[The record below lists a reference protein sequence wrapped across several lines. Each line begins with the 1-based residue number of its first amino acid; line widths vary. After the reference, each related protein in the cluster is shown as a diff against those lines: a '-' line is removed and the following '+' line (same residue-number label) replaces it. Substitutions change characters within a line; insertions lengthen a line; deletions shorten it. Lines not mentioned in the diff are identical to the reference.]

1 MSKPVPQV
9 ILSTDRSLMTDH
21 HGKEF
26 LGFGTTAPLI
36 LPRKFMQWLFC
47 PPIKHEDGI
56 VWQAPY
62 GLRRIEARLLH
73 DGINAAVVDP
83 DYVPKYI
90 ERGAKIL
97 IIRHH
102 DWFGLNP
109 PTTTWTAFIDKEPLN
124 AVLFREFI
132 ENVCK
137 LKSRYDFKIIVTG
150 PAVWQ
155 WLHKYELIDKYDID
169 VIVDSNGD
177 REEIVVSRI
186 VRKLLNNE
194 PVPSYIKI
202 GIKDNLTVDKLV
214 PIVHASVNG
223 LVEIGRGCPRKCA
236 FCSVGNRPVRWYPLD
251 FIEKEI
257 QVNVREGLD
266 HGILSC
272 TDVLLYGSDTVVP
285 NPDAVLKVNM
295 LAKKY
300 WRQVGWSH
308 CTLAAAV
315 ADKKLIDSVT
325 EILIDGEH
333 QKLLGV
339 EVGIESGSV
348 KLMRQHMPAKSKPF
362 PVEKWPE
369 IVEEAFALFHEHN
382 IVPAATL
389 IVGLPGET
397 EDDVNATTELVRRL
411 RPYRSIIVPMFFV
424 PMGPSRLGKEEWFRR
439 IKPYHVDLLVTCLDH
454 ALYWAEKLV
463 DEYLT
468 GMKYAIVRRA
478 LKWFLSKV
486 REYRPKIIEKLRE
499 FAESG

>member
-1 MSKPVPQV
+1 MRKFDV
-9 ILSTDRSLMTDH
+9 ILSTDRSLMTNH

-26 LGFGTTAPLI
+26 LGFGTTMPII
-36 LPRKFMQWLFC
+36 LPRKFIQWLFC
-47 PPIKHEDGI
+47 PPMKHEDGI

-62 GLRRIEARLLH
+62 GLRRIEARLVH
-73 DGINAAVVDP
+73 DGINAAVIDP

-90 ERGAKIL
+90 ERGAKVL

-132 ENVCK
+132 ESVCK
-137 LKSRYDFKIIVTG
+137 LRDKYDFKIIVTG

-155 WLHKYELIDKYDID
+155 WLHMNDLIDKYQID

-186 VRKLLNNE
+186 VKRILEGK
-194 PVPSYIKI
+194 PVPSYIKM
-202 GIKDNLTVDKLV
+202 GIKDNLTLDKLV
-214 PIVHASVNG
+214 PIIHASVNG
-223 LVEIGRGCPRKCA
+223 LIEIGRGCPRKCA
-236 FCSVGNRPVRWYPLD
+236 FCSVGSRPVRWYPLE

-257 QVNVREGLD
+257 QVNVKEGVD

-272 TDVLLYGSDTVVP
+272 TDVLLYGSDSVIP
-285 NPDAVLKVNM
+285 NENAVLKVNM

-315 ADKKLIDSVT
+315 ANKKLIDAVT
-325 EILIDGEH
+325 EVLIDGEN

-339 EVGIESGSV
+339 EVGVESGSV
-348 KLMRQHMPAKSKPF
+348 KLMRMHMPAKSKPF
-362 PVEKWPE
+362 PIEKWPE

-382 IVPAATL
+382 IVPAATI
-389 IVGLPGET
+389 IVGLPGED
-397 EDDVNATTELVRRL
+397 EDDVKATTELIKRL
-411 RPYRSIIVPMFFV
+411 RPYRSLIVPMFFV
-424 PMGPSRLGKEEWFRR
+424 PMGPSRLGRQEWFRK
-439 IKPYHVDLLVTCLDH
+439 IKPYHVELLMACLDH

-463 DEYLT
+463 EEYMT
-468 GMKYAIVRRA
+468 DRKYFLIKRA
-478 LKWFLSKV
+478 LRWFLNKVKENRSKV
-486 REYRPKIIEKLRE
+486 EQKLRE
-499 FAESG
+499 FAEANT